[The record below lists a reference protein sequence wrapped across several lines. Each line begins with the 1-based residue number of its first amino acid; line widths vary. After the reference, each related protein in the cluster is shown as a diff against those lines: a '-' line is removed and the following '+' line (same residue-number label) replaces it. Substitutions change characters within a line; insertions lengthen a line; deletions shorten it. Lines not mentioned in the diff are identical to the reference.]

1 MILRGVT
8 VDLVGN
14 GYGIP
19 IMYVIFGIWLIHAMV
34 FGIIVRALAETKRR
48 NTYNYFWLGF
58 FAGLIGLIYTVG
70 VPALNAEEAHAV
82 QVARAQNSTR
92 TAKINI
98 SITAGAVVAITLY
111 VLEIAL

>member
-1 MILRGVT
+1 MILQGVT

-19 IMYVIFGIWLIHAMV
+19 IMYVIFGIWIIQAMV

-58 FAGLIGLIYTVG
+58 FTGLIGLIYTVG

-82 QVARAQNSTR
+82 QVTRAQSSTR

-98 SITAGAVVAITLY
+98 FITAGVVVATILF
-111 VLEIAL
+111 VSAIAL

>member
-70 VPALNAEEAHAV
+70 VPTLSAEEAHAV

-98 SITAGAVVAITLY
+98 SITAGAVVATILY
-111 VLEIAL
+111 VLAIAL